1 MKRFALVLALVA
13 LVASIAVAQDIKIG
27 GVGPVTGEAATFG
40 VSTKNGM
47 TMAVEEWNAKK
58 DGIFGGRKAKLIF
71 EDDKGEPAEGATVYT
86 KLIQQD
92 NVVAIVGTVMSKV
105 TLAGAP
111 IAQAAGIPMI
121 SPTSTNEKVTLVG
134 DYIFRACFIDP
145 FQGTVGAS
153 FAYKDLKAKKAAAI
167 FDIGNDYA
175 KGLAENF
182 KATFEKLAGKDTV
195 VAYEGHPS
203 GVTDF
208 KAQLTKIIAA
218 KPDVLYVSDYYNDV
232 GLIAKQARELGFKGP
247 MVGGDGWDSPELVK
261 IGGTAVENGFFT
273 NHYSPADKR
282 PIVQDFV
289 KKYTAKF
296 GAEPDAL
303 AALAYDAM
311 HIMLDAIKRAG
322 STKGSAIRDALV
334 KTSLDTV
341 SGKVTFDKNRN
352 PIKSA
357 VIIEMKDGKQ
367 VYKTT
372 VSP

>member
-27 GVGPVTGEAATFG
+27 GVGPVTGDAATFG
-40 VSTKNGM
+40 VSTKNGIV
-47 TMAVEEWNAKK
+47 MAVEEWNAK
-58 DGIFGGRKAKLIF
+58 GGVFGGRKAKLIF
-71 EDDKGEPAEGATVYT
+71 EDDKGDPAEGATVYT

-92 NVVAIVGTVMSKV
+92 NVVAIIGTVMSKV

-111 IAQAAGIPMI
+111 IAQASGIPMI

-153 FAYKDLKAKKAAAI
+153 FAFKDLKAKKAAAI
-167 FDIGNDYA
+167 FDLGNDYT

-182 KATFEKLAGKDTV
+182 KATFEKLAGKGSV

-203 GVTDF
+203 GATDF
-208 KAQLTKIIAA
+208 KAQLTKIIMA
-218 KPDVLYVSDYYNDV
+218 KPDVLYVPDYYNDV

-273 NHYSPADKR
+273 NHYSPSDKR

-289 KKYTAKF
+289 KKYTVKF
-296 GAEPDAL
+296 GSEPDAL
-303 AALAYDAM
+303 AALAYDAAY
-311 HIMLDAIKRAG
+311 IMLDAIKRAG

-334 KTSLDTV
+334 KTNLDTV
-341 SGKVTFDKNRN
+341 SGKVTFDANRN
-352 PIKSA
+352 PIKPA

-367 VYKTT
+367 VYRTT